1 MIDQAT
7 LHELVG
13 FQPTQKNAPTLSLY
27 LDVDPRHRTTDEYR
41 LALRHL
47 LAAVDGQA
55 NKEDCA
61 RIERYIE
68 KEYDRQSRSLV
79 CFSCAAEGF
88 WHAIP
93 LMAPVEDTVF
103 AGHRPYVKPLGD
115 IIETFARYGVVVLD
129 REGGHL
135 FMFNLG
141 MLEGVSGVAGEDIK
155 RHKQGGWA
163 AARFQRRED
172 EAAYRNLKEV
182 AEMASEFVRSGDVRR
197 LILGGTEGNVAQ
209 FAAMLPKSVQQIVVG
224 TINADVAAS
233 PSEVGEKS
241 LALIREVAAAR
252 KAKLVDQLITTA
264 AKGGPAALGLAN
276 TLLAVDA
283 RRARHLVLDDGFAA
297 PAVRCDNCGYVGVE
311 QKGDDTTCPLC
322 EAHLRVLP
330 DAADSLVRWAIEQD
344 IDVTFVSGSAAL
356 QEAGAIGALLRY

>member
-13 FQPTQKNAPTLSLY
+13 FQSTQKNAATLSLY

-47 LAAVDGQA
+47 LTAVDGQA
-55 NKEDCA
+55 SKEDCA
-61 RIERYIE
+61 RVERYIE

-79 CFSCAAEGF
+79 CFSCAAEDF

-93 LMAPVEDTVF
+93 LAAPVEDMVF
-103 AGHRPYVKPLGD
+103 AGLRPYVKPLSD
-115 IIETFARYGVVVLD
+115 ILDTYTRYGVVLLD

-135 FMFNLG
+135 FMFHLG
-141 MLEGVSGVAGEDIK
+141 TLEGVSGVAGEDIK

-182 AEMASEFVRSGDVRR
+182 VEMTSEFVRSGDVRR
-197 LILGGTEGNVAQ
+197 LILGGTDETVAQ
-209 FAAMLPKSVQQIVVG
+209 FAAMLPKGVQQLVVG
-224 TINADVAAS
+224 AINADVTAGPA
-233 PSEVGEKS
+233 EVGEKS

-297 PAVRCDNCGYVGVE
+297 PALRCDHCGYVGVE
-311 QKGDDTTCPLC
+311 PAEDDACPLC
-322 EAHLRVLP
+322 ETPLRVLP

-344 IDVTFVSGSAAL
+344 IDVTFVSDNADL
-356 QEAGAIGALLRY
+356 QQAGAIGALLRY

>member
-13 FQPTQKNAPTLSLY
+13 FQATQQGAPLLSLY

-55 NKEDCA
+55 SKEDCA
-61 RIERYIE
+61 QVERFVE
-68 KEYDRQSRSLV
+68 KEYDRQSRSLAL
-79 CFSCAAEGF
+79 FSCAAEDF

-93 LMAPVEDTVF
+93 LAAPVDDTVF
-103 AGHRPYVKPLGD
+103 AGHRAYVKPLSD
-115 IIETFARYGVVVLD
+115 VLDTYTRYGVVLLD

-141 MLEGVSGVAGEDIK
+141 QLEGVSGVAGEDVK

-163 AARFQRRED
+163 AARLQRRED

-182 AEMASEFVRSGDVRR
+182 VEMTSEFVHSGDVRS
-197 LILGGTEGNVAQ
+197 LILGGTDGNVAQ
-209 FAAMLPKSVQQIVVG
+209 FAAMLPKSVQQAVVG
-224 TINADVAAS
+224 VINAGVTAGSA
-233 PSEVGEKS
+233 EVGEKS
-241 LALIREVAAAR
+241 LALIQEVAAAR
-252 KAKLVDQLITTA
+252 KAELVQQLITTA

-276 TLLAVDA
+276 TLVAVDA
-283 RRARHLVLDDGFAA
+283 RRAYHLVLDDAFAA
-297 PAVRCDNCGYVGVE
+297 PAYRCDHCGYVGVE
-311 QKGDDTTCPLC
+311 PTADDACPIC
-322 EAHLRVLP
+322 ATSLRVLP
-330 DAADSLVRWAIEQD
+330 DAADSLVRWAIGQD
-344 IDVTFVSGSAAL
+344 IDATFVSNDLAL
-356 QEAGAIGALLRY
+356 QQAGAIGALLRY